1 MDGLRTTA
9 DLLRK
14 ISHCA
19 MLFLDADLGLRLC
32 YRLFYE
38 VEFGCGIEAHEL
50 LFDLQLFT

>member
-1 MDGLRTTA
+1 MYGLWTAA

-14 ISHCA
+14 IGHCA

-32 YRLFYE
+32 HSLFYE
-38 VEFGCGIEAHEL
+38 VEFGRGIEAHEL